1 MYIVRSRNIVLF
13 LIVIFFVYQIQS
25 ENIPYD
31 TIVCFGDSMSD
42 TGNVYNLTDF
52 KWPLPSYYEGRFSN
66 GPVWIEKLTIAKLVN
81 YAYGSATSDNN
92 LVIGV
97 TEFNTVVPGVRQQIA
112 MYKNATDLT
121 KINFDR
127 TIYVIWAGGNDYF
140 FNASLNPSTVVN
152 SLMNGI
158 NDIIQIGG
166 THFLIVNQPPSVY
179 PALILTNLSDYY
191 TGLTLQHNSNLSN
204 SIQTLQSNSSN
215 LSIIFFDIYSLITG
229 ILQNSSAYGINN
241 TQNCWST
248 LTGTVIELCT
258 TPNTYLFIDEY
269 HFTTHV
275 HQIIADNAQKLLV
288 TNNGKIKL
296 SYSIFVILLFFI
308 SLYTI

>member
-1 MYIVRSRNIVLF
+1 MYIDRSGNIILL
-13 LIVIFFVYQIQS
+13 LILIFFIYQTQS

-52 KWPLPSYYEGRFSN
+52 RWPLPSYYEGRFSN
-66 GPVWIEKLTIAKLVN
+66 GPVWIEKLSTAKLVN

-92 LVIGV
+92 LVVGI
-97 TEFNTVVPGVRQQIA
+97 TEFNTVVPGVRQQIS
-112 MYKNATDLT
+112 MYENATNLT

-127 TIYVIWAGGNDYF
+127 TIYVIWAGANDYF
-140 FNASLNPSTVVN
+140 FNPSLNPSTVVN

-158 NDIIQIGG
+158 NDIIRIGG

-179 PALILTNLSDYY
+179 PALIAANASDYY
-191 TGLTLQHNSNLSN
+191 AGLTLQHNSNLSN
-204 SIQTLQSNSSN
+204 SIQILQSNSSN
-215 LSIIFFDIYSLITG
+215 LSIIFFDIYSLITN
-229 ILQNSSAYGINN
+229 ILQNISAYGLND

-248 LTGTVIELCT
+248 LTGTVIVLCT

-275 HQIIADNAQKLLV
+275 HQIIADNAQKLLE
-288 TNNGKIKL
+288 TNDGKIK
-296 SYSIFVILLFFI
+296 SYSILYILLLFI
-308 SLYTI
+308 SLYII